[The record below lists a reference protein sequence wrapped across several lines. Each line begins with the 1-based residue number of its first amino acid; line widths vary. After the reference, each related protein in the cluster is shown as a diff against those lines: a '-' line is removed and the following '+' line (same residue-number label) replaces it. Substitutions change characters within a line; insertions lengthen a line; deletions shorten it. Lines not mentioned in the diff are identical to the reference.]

1 MYKSGIEHLPALINL
16 SAMKSLAVVFFGGV
30 LAAHL
35 AFAETVNFDDT
46 KPGTLPSNW
55 LAGITGP
62 GDFKWSVEADDS
74 APSRPNVLKQSGQV
88 PSHSYP
94 WCVKKDSSL
103 ADGFVEV
110 RFKSVDGKEDQGAG
124 VIWRWLDGDNYY
136 VARANALE
144 DNVTVYHV
152 IKGVR
157 MECGRANV
165 KVTPH
170 EWHTLRMDFHGMHF
184 VLTFEGKEALE
195 WNDVT
200 FKGAG
205 AVGVWTKADSVME
218 FDDFRFGAE

>member
-1 MYKSGIEHLPALINL
+1 MR
-16 SAMKSLAVVFFGGV
+16 SLAVIFIASV
-30 LAAHL
+30 LFTDF
-35 AFAETVNFDDT
+35 AFAETVSFDDV
-46 KPGTLPSNW
+46 KPGALP
-55 LAGITGP
+55 AGWQAGVTGT
-62 GDFKWSVEADDS
+62 GGFNWSVETDDS
-74 APSRPNVLKQSGQV
+74 APSKPNVLKQSGKV

-124 VIWRWLDGDNYY
+124 VIWRWQDGDNYY

-152 IKGVR
+152 IKGMR

-170 EWHTLRMDFHGMHF
+170 EWHTLRVDFRGMHF

-195 WNDVT
+195 WNDDT
-200 FKGAG
+200 FRKAG
-205 AVGVWTKADSVME
+205 AVGVWTKSDSVME
-218 FDDFRFGAE
+218 FDDFSFGTE